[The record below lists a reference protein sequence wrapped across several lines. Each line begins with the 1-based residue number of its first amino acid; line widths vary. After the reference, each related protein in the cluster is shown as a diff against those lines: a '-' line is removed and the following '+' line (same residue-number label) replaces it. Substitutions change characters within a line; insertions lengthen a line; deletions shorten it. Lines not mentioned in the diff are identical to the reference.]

1 MCAHLFV
8 RELETATL
16 GFCSHSISY
25 IVRAIHIE
33 RLEIKSTCILEAY
46 DIKSIVHRNYLAEIR
61 FFGCLHV
68 SFHLLLPLLM
78 PITTIKTAIME
89 KAEQGNHIG
98 TAGDTAPSSVC
109 PYTLPL
115 YVVCMASYRLPF
127 PVINGDENDNTMAAL
142 ERNWRQRAAV
152 TVTIRGIQELA
163 STSSMANKLSLLV
176 FPR

>member
-1 MCAHLFV
+1 MDGLSLRSKILTGFRKPCCLVKLVSPCEEIGDHQVIGWGDGRAQFAHKKSYRRRWISDYSSEGVDLYWDIYFVLRVTPFSCMCAHLFV

-16 GFCSHSISY
+16 DFCSHSISY

-78 PITTIKTAIME
+78 PITTIKTAIM
-89 KAEQGNHIG
+89 
-98 TAGDTAPSSVC
+98 
-109 PYTLPL
+109 
-115 YVVCMASYRLPF
+115 
-127 PVINGDENDNTMAAL
+127 
-142 ERNWRQRAAV
+142 
-152 TVTIRGIQELA
+152 
-163 STSSMANKLSLLV
+163 
-176 FPR
+176 